1 MTLEKETHMKRFVL
15 AAVAIAFVLTAGALS
30 AHDDYRIIGT
40 LTKIEGNTISVKQTK
55 DGKVIAADIDSQT
68 VVTRDKKK
76 LDRSALKVGLNV
88 VVDATGD
95 SLDDLLVLEIRLVP
109 PPKGK

>member
-1 MTLEKETHMKRFVL
+1 MKRLLLATIFV
-15 AAVAIAFVLTAGALS
+15 AFMLMPGALI
-30 AHDDYRIIGT
+30 AHDDYRIIGV
-40 LTKIEGNTISVKQTK
+40 LTKVEGNEIWVKQTK
-55 DGKVIAADIDSQT
+55 DGKLIGADIDSQT

-76 LDRSALKVGLNV
+76 LDRTVLKAGLNV

>member
-1 MTLEKETHMKRFVL
+1 MST
-15 AAVAIAFVLTAGALS
+15 
-30 AHDDYRIIGT
+30 RIIGT
-40 LTKIEGNTISVKQTK
+40 LTKIEGNSIAVKQTK

-95 SLDDLLVLEIRLVP
+95 DLDDLLVLEIRLVS